1 MMKSLA
7 GAAAVMLGAIFPNAV
22 AAVDL
27 PAEFAGTWRLANPS
41 DNQCR
46 KEDLKGG
53 DSAEGHI
60 SVKPGLV
67 VHYESEC
74 RIMSVKQTGQ
84 SNPITVEA
92 SFACRGEGMRWRARE
107 IWHVET
113 IDGKRVLAV
122 TQAGRGRRA
131 KFNNIVSTLI

>member
-60 SVKPGLV
+60 SVKPG
-67 VHYESEC
+67 
-74 RIMSVKQTGQ
+74 Q

-131 KFNNIVSTLI
+131 KFNNIVSTSIYLECR